1 MRFDIR
7 QAKTQWRTL
16 VQKAGEYSTELGIYL
31 GRSYPVDMDDSGVL
45 VLEFEPGADKAW
57 ALLQSPEKLQ
67 ALEAFLTAETDNI
80 IGVQMRK
87 MQTMIEEEDTYDVG
101 ELDEIE
107 EAEDVEE
114 MGDVEKM
121 GEVTE
126 GVKSAMEIKEAP
138 PDSYDD
144 LLQDAGIAV
153 VVNEF
158 RGNIVAVHGKQKKK

>member
-7 QAKTQWRTL
+7 QAKTQWRAL
-16 VQKAGEYSTELGIYL
+16 VQKAGEYNTELGIYL

-45 VLEFEPGADKAW
+45 TLEFEPGADKAW

-67 ALEAFLTAETDNI
+67 ALEVFLKAETDNI

-87 MQTMIEEEDTYDVG
+87 MQTMMDEEEICDVG
-101 ELDEIE
+101 EFDEMDE
-107 EAEDVEE
+107 VED
-114 MGDVEKM
+114 MGDVEEL
-121 GEVTE
+121 GEITE
-126 GVKSAMEIKEAP
+126 SVKPVMEIKEAP

-158 RGNIVAVHGKQKKK
+158 RGSIVAVHGKQQKK